1 MRLRLKKRTSINSIP
16 RTHKEKEMAD
26 ISKLFYALAMV
37 ALVVGLSIPASA
49 QGGAVTCNAF
59 TTPTLAR
66 AEGYAELVGDY
77 ILQCF
82 GGQPTNPGQVVP
94 SVNVT
99 VFLSTN
105 ITSKLTGT
113 ASNTAAVFDEALLL
127 IDEPNGI
134 ASTATAVRPVLNCG
148 NGTNA
153 PDTSVSGPG
162 VCEIVA
168 PSPNAAVAPGLPN
181 PAATYDG
188 TPGVQGASVP
198 GNGNFGFLCNGA
210 ANAAFPGN
218 QPTGAG
224 FFNAPGT
231 DPPAGQY
238 GCGRPNVFQGRLGTA
253 QNTGQ
258 NSIVVFAGVPFDPP
272 GTQTV
277 RTLRVTNI
285 RADAEFLGVSST
297 FTQQAILMS
306 VSFTGT
312 TFVQI
317 NNFSG
322 QQLTVATVLRGL
334 SASATAQLGFLQ
346 CVSENS
352 RLFNGTASRG
362 DNRDPTVGGGG
373 VGGGY
378 VQPQVT
384 FTEGFQNAWKTK
396 NVSFLQTNVV
406 PTTGGSTGNGTLNTV
421 GTVWAGTIN
430 YPGDL
435 AQNATGSNYNTESGW
450 EWVGTAAGQVVGAQ
464 TVPNP
469 NPPQAIG
476 TIAVASNGF
485 ALFDSNGTGI
495 QSAGVASQGTRLAL
509 NFSNQPQGLNIYV
522 PPVVQLVNSINN
534 AVTGVMVLT
543 NTAADGS
550 GSFSPPTGISAAGAA
565 SGIAGTTVAA
575 GANPTIGTNALVQ
588 VSNGLAVWEILF
600 SDPNSIEKTTVPV
613 VVAYVSNLS
622 ANPPIGLPVPGQIEQ
637 VAASFAPFYS
647 SASARQPS
655 ATLPVPRFIP
665 SNAPLN
671 IIEVV
676 KCACDILFPFVSAAS
691 GFDTGIALAN
701 TSLDP
706 GAAFG
711 FGATPQQGTV
721 TFFYF
726 GTGNNGAAPPA
737 SQTSAVVPAGQV
749 LTYVLS
755 SGGGA
760 IGNNA
765 NGLDNRAN
773 GFQGYIIAQSGFQW
787 CHAYAFISPLGG
799 GPTSSGVS
807 EGYLGIVLDLAGLNR
822 TAQLAE
828 IRSH

>member
-1 MRLRLKKRTSINSIP
+1 
-16 RTHKEKEMAD
+16 MAD
-26 ISKLFYALAMV
+26 FRKLFYALAMV
-37 ALVVGLSIPASA
+37 ALVIGLSIPASA

-77 ILQCF
+77 ILQCA
-82 GGQPTNPGQVVP
+82 GGTPTPPGQVVP

-105 ITSKLTGT
+105 VTSKLTGT

-127 IDEPNGI
+127 IDEPN
-134 ASTATAVRPVLNCG
+134 SATNPTRPVLNCG
-148 NGTNA
+148 NGNNA
-153 PDTSVSGPG
+153 PDNSTFSGPG
-162 VCEIVA
+162 VCQIVA
-168 PSPNAAVAPGLPN
+168 PASSPAFPGLSN

-188 TPGVQGASVP
+188 TPGVVGFAGTGAASP
-198 GNGNFGFLCNGA
+198 WPSSTNFGLACGGGGGA
-210 ANAAFPGN
+210 PAA
-218 QPTGAG
+218 
-224 FFNAPGT
+224 GT
-231 DPPAGQY
+231 F
-238 GCGRPNVFQGRLGTA
+238 GCGRPNVFQGRLGTS

-272 GTQTV
+272 GTVTT
-277 RTLRVTNI
+277 RTLRVTNV

-312 TFVQI
+312 TFIQI

-334 SASATAQLGFLQ
+334 TASAVSDLAFLQ
-346 CVSENS
+346 CVTEQG
-352 RLFNGTASRG
+352 RLFAGTSTSG
-362 DNRDPTVGGGG
+362 DNRLAQGG
-373 VGGGY
+373 VGGNN
-378 VQPQVT
+378 VQPSVT

-396 NVSFLQTNVV
+396 NVSFLQTNIV
-406 PTTGGSTGNGTLNTV
+406 PTTGGSTGNGTLSAN
-421 GTVWAGTIN
+421 GASQWAGTIN

-450 EWVGTAAGQVVGAQ
+450 EWVGSAPSQVVTG
-464 TVPNP
+464 TSVPSP
-469 NPPQAIG
+469 NPPPAIG
-476 TIAVASNGF
+476 TVPVSSLGY

-495 QSAGVASQGTRLAL
+495 SSAGVATQGTRLAL
-509 NFSNQPQGLNIYV
+509 SFSNQPQGVNIFV
-522 PPVVQLVNSINN
+522 PPVVLLVNSITGST
-534 AVTGVMVLT
+534 TGVMVLT
-543 NTAADGS
+543 NTDASGA
-550 GSFSPPTGISAAGAA
+550 GSFSPPTGITAGGAA
-565 SGIAGTTVAA
+565 NGVPGSGAPGV
-575 GANPTIGTNALVQ
+575 ANPSIGTNALVQ

-600 SDPNSIEKTTVPV
+600 SDPNSIERTAVPV
-613 VVAYVSNLS
+613 VAAFVSNLS

-671 IIEVV
+671 LIQVV
-676 KCACDILFPFVSAAS
+676 KCACDILFPFVSATS
-691 GFDTGIALAN
+691 GFDTGIAIAN
-701 TSLDP
+701 ASLDP

-755 SGGGA
+755 SGGGSV
-760 IGNNA
+760 GNNA

-773 GFQGYIIAQSGFQW
+773 GFQGYIIAQAAFQW
-787 CHAYAFISPLGG
+787 CHAYAFVSPLGG

-807 EGYLGIVLDLAGLNR
+807 EGYLGLILDRAGLVR
-822 TAQLAE
+822 TLQISENLV
-828 IRSH
+828 H